1 MIFMIKEFLESGK
14 IVGTHGIRGAVRF
27 QPWSDDADF
36 LSGVKTVYLPDN
48 TPLEIVSVKP
58 HGNIAILE
66 IAGVNS
72 IEDAEK
78 LRNKVLLVKRS
89 DADIPE
95 GRYFIEEL
103 ISSKVFD
110 KKTGELLGVLS
121 DVSKT
126 GAPDVWHIKKG
137 DKEYLVPAIESVV
150 VSVNI
155 EKGEVVIDPLEGI
168 FDED

>member
-1 MIFMIKEFLESGK
+1 MIKEFLESGK

-121 DVSKT
+121 VVSKT
-126 GAPDVWHIKKG
+126 GANDVWHMKKG

-150 VSVNI
+150 VSVDI

>member
-1 MIFMIKEFLESGK
+1 MIKEFLESGK

-78 LRNKVLLVKRS
+78 LRNKILLVKRS

-126 GAPDVWHIKKG
+126 GANDVWHIKKG

-150 VSVNI
+150 VSVDI

>member
-1 MIFMIKEFLESGK
+1 MIKEFLESGK

-103 ISSKVFD
+103 ISSKVFA

-126 GAPDVWHIKKG
+126 GANDVWHIKKG

-150 VSVNI
+150 VSVDI

>member
-1 MIFMIKEFLESGK
+1 MIKEFLESGK

-126 GAPDVWHIKKG
+126 GANDVWHIKKG

-150 VSVNI
+150 VSVDI

>member
-1 MIFMIKEFLESGK
+1 MIKEFLESGK

-27 QPWSDDADF
+27 QPWSDNADF

-110 KKTGELLGVLS
+110 KKTGELLGVLC

-126 GAPDVWHIKKG
+126 GANDVWHIKKG

-150 VSVNI
+150 VSVDI